1 MGTVL
6 GLNPITWSR
15 AEWQEEDCVWKII
28 SAEVDPQCHRGQ
40 QPHFTF
46 KSLLAERSHFIY
58 VGLALILS
66 GSVYQSGPSGGGV
79 SVYLWEPPGT
89 AGQSGWR
96 HPWEWFS
103 HQGGTVEALQPLP
116 GPRHAYPLLSY
127 TSTSYLHLHTK
138 MTRKTVMTHGN
149 LRTFL
154 GIVKDILTLLIF
166 CNSTKEW
173 K

>member
-1 MGTVL
+1 M
-6 GLNPITWSR
+6 TW
-15 AEWQEEDCVWKII
+15 AGWQEEDCVWKTI

-46 KSLLAERSHFIY
+46 KSLLAERSNFIY

-66 GSVYQSGPSGGGV
+66 GSVYQSGPP
-79 SVYLWEPPGT
+79 W
-89 AGQSGWR
+89 WR
-96 HPWEWFS
+96 RISLPVRASRYSWTKWLKTSLEWFS
-103 HQGGTVEALQPLP
+103 RQGGTVEALQPLP

-138 MTRKTVMTHGN
+138 MTQKTVMTHGN
-149 LRTFL
+149 CRDCREF
-154 GIVKDILTLLIF
+154 TLLIF

-173 K
+173 Q